1 MGGGGLP
8 ELRPYWL
15 QLFASLAYG
24 KRRDLPRVLN
34 VLLLLPIIEKF
45 QSFILPK
52 NAGMLQHSIIHSF
65 IYQMVTYD
73 WLKTK
78 ESFKF
83 FLALK
88 EVMVER

>member
-8 ELRPYWL
+8 ELKPYWL
-15 QLFASLAYG
+15 QLFISLAYG

-34 VLLLLPIIEKF
+34 ILLLLPIEKF
-45 QSFILPK
+45 RSLILPK

-65 IYQMVTYD
+65 IYQMVTYRR
-73 WLKTK
+73 LKTK

-83 FLALK
+83 S
-88 EVMVER
+88 